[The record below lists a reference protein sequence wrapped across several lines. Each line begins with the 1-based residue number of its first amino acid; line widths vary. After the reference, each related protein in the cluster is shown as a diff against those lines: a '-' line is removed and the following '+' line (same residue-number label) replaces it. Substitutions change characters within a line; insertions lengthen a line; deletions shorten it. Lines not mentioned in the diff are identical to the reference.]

1 MPPLLF
7 AFSYFSGRIF
17 HVLLRAGLRLQSSYL
32 WPPALKIIFL
42 RPGILEHVCNPST
55 WEEETGGSWVPGQPW
70 DIERHCLQET
80 KKAKTKILFLNP

>member
-1 MPPLLF
+1 MLKVQIGRPQGRLF
-7 AFSYFSGRIF
+7 KIFSLGK
-17 HVLLRAGLRLQSSYL
+17 YL
-32 WPPALKIIFL
+32 NIIKAALKIIFL